1 MDRPEAQ
8 GVTMANPSDRA
19 GNPTLSPRQLMV
31 MRAVGHRGFIIG
43 AFVTA
48 LYVFMAV
55 AAPLIA
61 PFDPLDQNLLAKL
74 APPVWQDGGS
84 WQHPLGTDSVGRDYL
99 SRLIFGARISIMIGF
114 FAALVSAI
122 VGTSIG
128 LLGGYFGG
136 RVDAVVMYIVNVK
149 LAMPGLLVALALV
162 SAFGSSFVTLV
173 IILSLLFWDRYAIVV
188 RTLSQQFRNQ
198 DFVLA
203 ARAAGASTA
212 RILFREL
219 LPNLMNAVIVV
230 LTLEMALAIVIEA
243 ALSFLGLGVRPPNP
257 SWGLMISEG
266 RQYMFFRPHLV
277 IAPGVAILG
286 LVIAINVLGDG
297 FRDIAAPEDR
307 R

>member
-1 MDRPEAQ
+1 M
-8 GVTMANPSDRA
+8 TNPSDRA

-31 MRAVGHRGFIIG
+31 MRAVGHKGFIIG
-43 AFVTA
+43 AVVTA
-48 LYVFMAV
+48 LYVLMAV

-84 WQHPLGTDSVGRDYL
+84 WQHPLGTDSLGRDYL

-136 RVDAVVMYIVNVK
+136 RVDALVMYIVNVK

-188 RTLSQQFRNQ
+188 RTLTQQFRNQ

-203 ARAAGASTA
+203 ARAAGASTT

-277 IAPGVAILG
+277 IAPGIAILG

>member
-1 MDRPEAQ
+1 
-8 GVTMANPSDRA
+8 MANPSDRA